1 MNLIIIDDD
10 PFVTGALKILL
21 EANPNI
27 TVLASGSNGK
37 EAVSLYRRHR
47 PDILLMDIRMEE
59 MDGLL
64 LNRFYRNIRM
74 PKSCC

>member
-21 EANPNI
+21 EANPKI

-37 EAVSLYRRHR
+37 EAVSL
-47 PDILLMDIRMEE
+47 
-59 MDGLL
+59 

>member
-37 EAVSLYRRHR
+37 EAVPFTAGIGRT
-47 PDILLMDIRMEE
+47 
-59 MDGLL
+59 
-64 LNRFYRNIRM
+64 F
-74 PKSCC
+74 C

>member
-37 EAVSLYRRHR
+37 EAVIPLPPASAGHFA
-47 PDILLMDIRMEE
+47 
-59 MDGLL
+59 DGYS
-64 LNRFYRNIRM
+64 NGRNGRTD
-74 PKSCC
+74 CF